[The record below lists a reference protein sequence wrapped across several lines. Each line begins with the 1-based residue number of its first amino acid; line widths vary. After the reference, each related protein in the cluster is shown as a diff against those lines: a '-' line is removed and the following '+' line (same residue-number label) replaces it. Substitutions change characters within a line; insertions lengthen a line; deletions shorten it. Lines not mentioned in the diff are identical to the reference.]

1 MYKITANLPENTQQ
15 SNVKSIF
22 EWESSAEGLLL
33 EGQAF
38 DWDIRHIEG
47 QRYHILHQHRSYN
60 LEVVEENRAEK
71 RLKIKINGSIFHLQV
86 QDRFDLLLERL
97 GMSQN
102 QNQQINHIKAPMPG
116 LLLDIKVQEG
126 QEVQKGEILL
136 ILEAMKME
144 NVIKAPTD
152 ARIKHIK
159 VQKGQTVEKNQL
171 LIEFGN

>member
-1 MYKITANLPENTQQ
+1 
-15 SNVKSIF
+15 
-22 EWESSAEGLLL
+22 
-33 EGQAF
+33 
-38 DWDIRHIEG
+38 
-47 QRYHILHQHRSYN
+47 
-60 LEVVEENRAEK
+60 
-71 RLKIKINGSIFHLQV
+71 
-86 QDRFDLLLERL
+86 
-97 GMSQN
+97 
-102 QNQQINHIKAPMPG
+102 MPG